1 MKSSKRSFFDITE
14 DIVSVKQDLFANEED
29 IEDRLQ
35 PLLQELSQKEDG
47 VYWFVKKIQQDI
59 DLADEYIG
67 KIQAEKKRRQNAIK
81 SMKGMVI
88 DANKTAGQLP
98 KHSEFNP
105 LKILESASVDI
116 IDESK
121 IPDHYWVEVM
131 TKRLDK
137 KRILNDLK
145 KGTKVP
151 GTDIKRTPYVKGLK

>member
-14 DIVSVKQDLFANEED
+14 DIVSVKQDLFANEEE

-59 DLADEYIG
+59 DLADEYIS

-81 SMKGMVI
+81 SMKNMVI

-151 GTDIKRTPYVKGLK
+151 GTDIKRTPYLKGLK